1 MTMAPER
8 HCEMPVAA
16 NSSSPVSYYCSF
28 CLKADHE
35 VAKLCAGHGRIFICD
50 KCVEDCRKYMAGRTP
65 TRSERNS
72 IADQPSE
79 RLLSL
84 LRPIEDTVQG
94 KSNQLQLV
102 VQTLR
107 AREVS
112 WAKIG
117 EALGISRQSA
127 WGRFSYRTHI

>member
-1 MTMAPER
+1 MERDMAKASEK
-8 HCEMPVAA
+8 HCEAA
-16 NSSSPVSYYCSF
+16 QMATSSFAPPPYYCSF

-50 KCVEDCRKYMAGRTP
+50 ECVEDCRGYMAGRAP
-65 TRSERNS
+65 ARSERNS
-72 IADQPSE
+72 VADQSSE

-84 LRPIEDTVQG
+84 LTPIEETVQG
-94 KSNQLQLV
+94 KSNQLQLSV
-102 VQTLR
+102 ETLR
-107 AREVS
+107 SREVS

-127 WGRFSYRTHI
+127 WERFS

>member
-1 MTMAPER
+1 
-8 HCEMPVAA
+8 
-16 NSSSPVSYYCSF
+16 
-28 CLKADHE
+28 
-35 VAKLCAGHGRIFICD
+35 
-50 KCVEDCRKYMAGRTP
+50 MAGRAP
-65 TRSERNS
+65 ARYERNS

-102 VQTLR
+102 VETLR

-127 WGRFSYRTHI
+127 WERFS

>member
-1 MTMAPER
+1 
-8 HCEMPVAA
+8 
-16 NSSSPVSYYCSF
+16 
-28 CLKADHE
+28 
-35 VAKLCAGHGRIFICD
+35 
-50 KCVEDCRKYMAGRTP
+50 MAGRTP
-65 TRSERNS
+65 ARSERNS

-84 LRPIEDTVQG
+84 LRPIEDIVQG

-102 VQTLR
+102 VETLR

-127 WGRFSYRTHI
+127 WERFS

>member
-1 MTMAPER
+1 MTKASEK
-8 HCEMPVAA
+8 HGEAA
-16 NSSSPVSYYCSF
+16 QAAASSLGRPSYYCSF

-50 KCVEDCRKYMAGRTP
+50 GCVGDCREYMAGRAP
-65 TRSERNS
+65 SRSEGNS

-84 LRPIEDTVQG
+84 LRPIEETVQG

-102 VQTLR
+102 VETLR
-107 AREVS
+107 SREVS

-117 EALGISRQSA
+117 EALAISRQSA
-127 WGRFSYRTHI
+127 WERFS

>member
-1 MTMAPER
+1 MTMASER
-8 HCEMPVAA
+8 RGEMPPAAA
-16 NSSSPVSYYCSF
+16 NSSSPPKYYCSF

-65 TRSERNS
+65 ARHERNF

-102 VQTLR
+102 VETLR

-127 WGRFSYRTHI
+127 WERFS